1 MTVFSFSKTA
11 SDMPPTEADMFDMFG
26 MDNEWSIEKK
36 LLMLQD
42 SFNRDSGRYMPDT
55 EYWNLMTQLEQLRN
69 DVNTFDNSFFDK
81 KKLLSNIQ
89 DFQTKLVQ
97 EKGTFDKKN

>member
-1 MTVFSFSKTA
+1 
-11 SDMPPTEADMFDMFG
+11 MPPTEADYFELFG
-26 MDNEWSIEKK
+26 LDDEWSDEKK
-36 LLMLQD
+36 LSMLQD
-42 SFNRDSGRYMPDT
+42 SFNRDSRRYMDDK
-55 EYWNLMTQLEQLRN
+55 EYRNLMTQLEQLRN

-97 EKGTFDKKN
+97 EKGTFDKNN

>member
-1 MTVFSFSKTA
+1 
-11 SDMPPTEADMFDMFG
+11 MPPTEADMFDMFG

-81 KKLLSNIQ
+81 KELLSNIQ

-97 EKGTFDKKN
+97 EKGTFDKNN

>member
-1 MTVFSFSKTA
+1 
-11 SDMPPTEADMFDMFG
+11 MPPTEADYFELFG
-26 MDNEWSIEKK
+26 LDDEWSDEKK
-36 LLMLQD
+36 LSMLQD
-42 SFNRDSGRYMPDT
+42 SFNRDSRRYMPDT